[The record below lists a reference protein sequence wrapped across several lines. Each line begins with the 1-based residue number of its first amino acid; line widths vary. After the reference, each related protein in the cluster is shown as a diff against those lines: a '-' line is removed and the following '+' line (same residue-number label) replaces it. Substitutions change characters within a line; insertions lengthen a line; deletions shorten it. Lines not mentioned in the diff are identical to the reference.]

1 MPAIDVKSC
10 VPMMFPWFA
19 SGSTPIDSNSL
30 LSDEHRCRMF
40 STSQAALQGLHD
52 GRDYSR
58 HRRTKVELTQVL
70 HHEAQLL
77 DDGRYEEWLAM
88 LEPEIRYL
96 ASIPAD
102 ELGDV
107 RRTGEAPTLSLFDD
121 GLGQLQV
128 RVAKIRTGLAQT
140 ENPPSRTVRLIG
152 TITGSPETAPGEHL
166 VRSAF
171 VLYRHR
177 RQRQVEIL
185 AGHRFD
191 TWRLSDNTWRLIR
204 REVRF
209 AANVLP
215 TKSLSLL
222 Y

>member
-1 MPAIDVKSC
+1 MSGPDGG
-10 VPMMFPWFA
+10 VPGVVAVPGPVFGGA
-19 SGSTPIDSNSL
+19 VSVERVI
-30 LSDEHRCRMF
+30 
-40 STSQAALQGLHD
+40 
-52 GRDYSR
+52 
-58 HRRTKVELTQVL
+58 ELTQVL
-70 HHEAQLL
+70 YHEAQLL
-77 DDGRYEEWLAM
+77 DDGRFEEWLA
-88 LEPEIRYL
+88 LLDPEIRYC
-96 ASIPAD
+96 APIQAD
-102 ELGDV
+102 ELGTV
-107 RRTGEAPTLSLFDD
+107 ERRAGSPILSYFND

-152 TITGSPETAPGEHL
+152 TVTIAPETAVGEHP

-185 AGHRFD
+185 AGNRHDVWRH
-191 TWRLSDNTWRLIR
+191 TAEGGWRLAC
-204 REVRF
+204 REIRF

>member
-1 MPAIDVKSC
+1 MTGPTTPPAT
-10 VPMMFPWFA
+10 VPA
-19 SGSTPIDSNSL
+19 ERI
-30 LSDEHRCRMF
+30 
-40 STSQAALQGLHD
+40 
-52 GRDYSR
+52 
-58 HRRTKVELTQVL
+58 VELTQVL
-70 HHEAQLL
+70 HREAELL
-77 DDGRYEEWLAM
+77 DDGRYEDWLA
-88 LEPEIRYL
+88 LLDPDIVYT
-96 ASIPAD
+96 APIPAD
-102 ELGDV
+102 QLGG
-107 RRTGEAPTLSLFDD
+107 RPPGEKPAGAPTLRYFHDD
-121 GLGQLQV
+121 LNLLRI

-152 TITGSPETAPGEHL
+152 TVTVDPEPTPGRVP

-171 VLYRHR
+171 ILYRHR

-185 AGHRFD
+185 AGHRHD
-191 TWRLSDNTWRLIR
+191 RWHAAPDGWRLGR